1 MTDTGGGDIVVIVDV
16 VSPVWRAADLD
27 LDEIVVT
34 AARAAMAGADVPF
47 AAGVEFGVRLTDDAE
62 IRTLN
67 RDWRDRDAATNVL
80 SFALDDSPGGPV
92 AENGSEN
99 GAAMLGD
106 VVVAYE
112 TCAAEAL
119 DQSKPLTNHLS
130 HLVVHGTLHLL
141 GFDHETDDDAETME
155 ALERAVLAR
164 IGVPD
169 PYLGSE
175 AA

>member
-1 MTDTGGGDIVVIVDV
+1 
-16 VSPVWRAADLD
+16 
-27 LDEIVVT
+27 
-34 AARAAMAGADVPF
+34 
-47 AAGVEFGVRLTDDAE
+47 
-62 IRTLN
+62 LN

-80 SFALDDSPGGPV
+80 SFALDEPLGDSTPARGG
-92 AENGSEN
+92 EK
-99 GAAMLGD
+99 GAAMPGD

-112 TCAAEAL
+112 TCAAEAK
-119 DQSKPLTNHLS
+119 DQGKTLAHHLS

-141 GFDHETDDDAETME
+141 GFDHASDDEAETME

-169 PYLGSE
+169 PYHGSE